1 MSEETKELEGQPGA
15 AVPEAGTPPAAEPQP
30 TPTAE
35 AKPGGLQGKPT
46 LNLDELPEFR
56 KWKSAMDKQVA
67 EVRRQAEE
75 ERRQREQLEQQV
87 RQAQMRD
94 ATPEEQ
100 AVYWQGEAARVR
112 AEAEQVRAEQDRE
125 RQLKERAIQFLSELD
140 VETDDPDLDWS
151 GGPTPDG
158 LQTLMA
164 SAAKLVKARAEA
176 SVADKQK
183 TAEEAARTARQQ
195 AIQETGASKVSVAT
209 GSGASNLQ
217 AEYERAVAAL
227 RKRGGNVAYDLVQL
241 KRQYRQRGL
250 KLD

>member
-1 MSEETKELEGQPGA
+1 VSEKTEELQGQQPGA
-15 AVPEAGTPPAAEPQP
+15 EGVQSQPGATEPQP

-35 AKPGGLQGKPT
+35 VKPKP
-46 LNLDELPEFR
+46 LDLDQLPEFR

-67 EVRRQAEE
+67 EVRRQADE

-94 ATPEEQ
+94 ATPEE
-100 AVYWQGEAARVR
+100 AAAYWQGEADRIR
-112 AEAEQVRAEQDRE
+112 AEAERTRAAQDAERQVRDR
-125 RQLKERAIQFLSELD
+125 AVGFLTELD
-140 VETDDPDLDWS
+140 IETDDPGLDWS
-151 GGPTPDG
+151 GGPTPEG

-164 SAAKLVKARAEA
+164 SAAKVVKARAEA

-195 AIQETGASKVSVAT
+195 AIQETGASKVAVAT

-217 AEYERAVAAL
+217 AEYEKAVRDL
-227 RKRGGNVAYDLVQL
+227 RKRGGDVAYGLLQL
-241 KRQYRQRGL
+241 KKQYRARGL
-250 KLD
+250 KID